1 MSNLTLEE
9 KYKSNDI
16 QYELGRNF
24 IEYAVAV
31 NTDRS
36 IPDAKSGLKPVARR
50 ILWGS
55 YVGGRTSN
63 KAHVK
68 CARIVGDVMGSL
80 HPHGDS
86 SIYGALVRL
95 AQPWVMR
102 YPLIDFHGS
111 CGNQNGDGAAAMR
124 YTEARLAKITE
135 DGMLAG
141 IKKKNV
147 DFTPTYDDADEEPIT
162 LPAVFPNLLCNPNT
176 GIGVAIACNWLPHN
190 LKEVA
195 SAIYDYIDGK
205 EPMLPGPDFPTGGIV
220 INKNDIPNIMRTGH
234 GSIKLRGKYN
244 IEKNKIVFYEIPYG
258 VTIEDLLANIAEVC
272 NNKEIEGIS
281 EIRDESNKKG
291 IRVVIECQKGIE
303 PSSLINKLFAKTKLQ
318 ISISYNQIAL
328 VDKTPVELN
337 LKDCCKIYVDH
348 NIDCLKKELNF
359 DLHKAEDRLHIIEGL
374 LIALEDIDN
383 VIALIK
389 KSSDST
395 KAKEALI
402 TKYSLSEI
410 QAKSILA
417 MRLSSLAHMEKV
429 ELENEKKELVDKIA
443 DIKDVLT
450 NHARQLSM
458 IKDNLSAIVNK
469 YGDNRRTELAQI
481 SVKPEEK
488 EIAEVIPENV
498 VVTLTQNGL
507 IKKVP
512 TSSFKVQRRGGK
524 GVKSADESIMEMIST
539 NAVDT
544 LMFFTNKGKM
554 YRTIVDNIPT
564 GTNASKG
571 IAINTIVNLEND
583 ERVIAMSSLY
593 RKTNAKY
600 VVFVTKQGLFKKT
613 YIEEYMKTN
622 RNNGIAAI
630 KLKEEDSVVGVTF
643 LDEEDV
649 ILITKGGYAIHF
661 ETKSINPIGRLTSG
675 VKGIK
680 LSENDEVENILPV
693 HKTTDSIAIIGK
705 DGLGKKMELSDFP
718 LQGRGGK
725 GIIIYKGADIV
736 GSEMIADEDNL
747 LLVGDKTLCIST
759 KDIPMLGKTAV
770 GNILIKGNVSKVVK
784 L

>member
-1 MSNLTLEE
+1 ME
-9 KYKSNDI
+9 NDI
-16 QYELGRNF
+16 LHELGTNL

-31 NTDRS
+31 NSDRS
-36 IPDAKSGLKPVARR
+36 IPESKSGLKPVARR

-95 AQPWVMR
+95 AQPWIMR

-195 SAIYDYIDGK
+195 NAIYDYIDGK

-539 NAVDT
+539 NTVDT

-571 IAINTIVNLEND
+571 IAINTIINLEND

-649 ILITKGGYAIHF
+649 ILVTKGGYAIHF

>member
-512 TSSFKVQRRGGK
+512 TSSFKVQKRGGK

-539 NAVDT
+539 NTVDT

-571 IAINTIVNLEND
+571 IAINTIINLEND

>member
-1 MSNLTLEE
+1 MQ
-9 KYKSNDI
+9 NDI
-16 QYELGRNF
+16 LHELGTNF

-31 NTDRS
+31 NSDRA
-36 IPDAKSGLKPVARR
+36 IPESKSGLKPVARR

-195 SAIYDYIDGK
+195 NAIYDYIDGK

-539 NAVDT
+539 NTVDT

-571 IAINTIVNLEND
+571 IAINTIINLEND

-630 KLKEEDSVVGVTF
+630 KLKEGDSVVGVTF

-649 ILITKGGYAIHF
+649 ILVTKGGYAIHF

-680 LSENDEVENILPV
+680 LSENDEVENILPI

-725 GIIIYKGADIV
+725 GIIIYKGAEIV

-747 LLVGDKTLCIST
+747 LLVGNKTLCIST

>member
-1 MSNLTLEE
+1 MSN
-9 KYKSNDI
+9 I
-16 QYELGRNF
+16 ELVKELSQNF
-24 IEYAVAV
+24 IDFSHEANCQRAFA
-31 NTDRS
+31 
-36 IPDAKSGLKPVARR
+36 DARDGLKPGQRAC
-50 ILWGS
+50 LWEMHSKG
-55 YVGGRTSN
+55 YTSN
-63 KAHVK
+63 KPHVK
-68 CARIVGDVMGSL
+68 SAKISGGVIGTWW
-80 HPHGDS
+80 PHGDVAIYETFARMS
-86 SIYGALVRL
+86 QSWINNIPEVDWHGANGSIQISGE
-95 AQPWVMR
+95 P
-102 YPLIDFHGS
+102 
-111 CGNQNGDGAAAMR
+111 AASR
-124 YTEARLAKITE
+124 YTEARLSKATE
-135 DGMLAG
+135 DGLLFG
-141 IKKKNV
+141 IKKHNV
-147 DFTPTYDDADEEPIT
+147 PMKLNFSEDEEWPE
-162 LPAVFPNLLCNPNT
+162 VFPAILPRLMINGCQ
-176 GIGVAIACNWLPHN
+176 GIGSTVANVWIPHELSDLAVVINKYVKEGVLDYNN
-190 LKEVA
+190 LA
-195 SAIYDYIDGK
+195 PS
-205 EPMLPGPDFPTGGIV
+205 FPTGGTI
-220 INKNDIPNIMRTGH
+220 INKDNLKDIYLTGKGKVILRGKATIEGNSILITEIPYQVYVEPLIDQIKNLAISDEIPNISNVLNKSDKKRM
-234 GSIKLRGKYN
+234 L
-244 IEKNKIVFYEIPYG
+244 IEV
-258 VTIEDLLANIAEVC
+258 VC
-272 NNKEIEGIS
+272 DTSPGA
-281 EIRDESNKKG
+281 
-291 IRVVIECQKGIE
+291 V
-303 PSSLINKLFAKTKLQ
+303 LNKLYQKTNLQ
-318 ISISYNQIAL
+318 KTYNANQMAL
-328 VDKTPVELN
+328 VGKTPKLLN
-337 LKDCCKIYVDH
+337 LKEYLDIYLNH
-348 NIDCLKKELNF
+348 NYECIKNEYQYDLN
-359 DLHKAEDRLHIIEGL
+359 KAKDRFEIVSGL
-374 LIALEDIDN
+374 IKALEDIDN
-383 VIALIK
+383 IIALIK
-389 KSSDST
+389 KSESSSDAIL
-395 KAKEALI
+395 KLI
-402 TKYSLSEI
+402 KNYSFSER
-410 QAKSILA
+410 QARSIVDMKLGK
-417 MRLSSLAHMEKV
+417 LAHLEKI
-429 ELENEKKELVDKIA
+429 ELNKELTDLTSTIENCNNVISNEDKRKNIFL
-443 DIKDVLT
+443 D
-450 NHARQLSM
+450 RF
-458 IKDNLSAIVNK
+458 NLLVKK
-469 YGDNRRTELAQI
+469 YGKSRKTELAQI

-539 NAVDT
+539 NTVDT

-583 ERVIAMSSLY
+583 EKVIAMSSLY

-630 KLKEEDSVVGVTF
+630 KLKEGDSVVGVTF

-649 ILITKGGYAIHF
+649 ILVTKGGYAIHF
-661 ETKSINPIGRLTSG
+661 KTKSINPIGRLTSG

-693 HKTTDSIAIIGK
+693 HKATDSIAIIGK

>member
-1 MSNLTLEE
+1 MQ
-9 KYKSNDI
+9 NDI
-16 QYELGRNF
+16 LHELGTNF
-24 IEYAVAV
+24 IEYAVAC
-31 NTDRS
+31 NTDRA
-36 IPDAKSGLKPVARR
+36 IPESKSGLKPVARR

-195 SAIYDYIDGK
+195 NAIYDYIDGK

-244 IEKNKIVFYEIPYG
+244 IEKNKIIFYEIPYG

-359 DLHKAEDRLHIIEGL
+359 DVHKAEDRLHIIEGL

-402 TKYSLSEI
+402 AKYSLSEI

-512 TSSFKVQRRGGK
+512 TSSFKVQKRGGK

-539 NAVDT
+539 NTVDT

-705 DGLGKKMELSDFP
+705 DGLGKKMKLSDFP

>member
-1 MSNLTLEE
+1 MQN
-9 KYKSNDI
+9 NDI
-16 QYELGRNF
+16 LHELGTNF
-24 IEYAVAV
+24 IEYAVSV
-31 NTDRS
+31 NTDRA
-36 IPDAKSGLKPVARR
+36 IPESKSGLKPVARR

-147 DFTPTYDDADEEPIT
+147 DFAPTYDDADEEPIT

-195 SAIYDYIDGK
+195 NAIYDYIDGK

-359 DLHKAEDRLHIIEGL
+359 DLNKAEDRLHIIEGL

-539 NAVDT
+539 NTVDT

-630 KLKEEDSVVGVTF
+630 KLKEGDSVVGVTF

-680 LSENDEVENILPV
+680 LSENDEVENILPI

>member
-1 MSNLTLEE
+1 MQ
-9 KYKSNDI
+9 NDI
-16 QYELGRNF
+16 KNELGKNF
-24 IEYAVAV
+24 IEYAVAC
-31 NTDRS
+31 NTDRA
-36 IPDAKSGLKPVARR
+36 IPESKSGLKPVARR

-195 SAIYDYIDGK
+195 NAIYDYIDGK

-512 TSSFKVQRRGGK
+512 TSSFKVQKRGGK

-539 NAVDT
+539 NTVDT

>member
-147 DFTPTYDDADEEPIT
+147 DFAPTYDDADEEPIT

-195 SAIYDYIDGK
+195 NAIYDYIDGK

-539 NAVDT
+539 NTVDT

>member
-1 MSNLTLEE
+1 MH
-9 KYKSNDI
+9 NDI
-16 QYELGRNF
+16 LHELGTNF
-24 IEYAVAV
+24 IEYAVAC
-31 NTDRS
+31 NTDRA
-36 IPDAKSGLKPVARR
+36 IPESKSGLKPVARR

-195 SAIYDYIDGK
+195 NAIYDYIDGK

-258 VTIEDLLANIAEVC
+258 VTIEDLLANIAEIC

-498 VVTLTQNGL
+498 IVTLTQNGL

-524 GVKSADESIMEMIST
+524 GVKSVDESIMEMIST
-539 NAVDT
+539 NTVDT

-571 IAINTIVNLEND
+571 IAINTIINLEND

>member
-195 SAIYDYIDGK
+195 NAIYDYIDGK

-258 VTIEDLLANIAEVC
+258 VTIEDLLANIAEIC

-498 VVTLTQNGL
+498 IVTLTQNGL

-524 GVKSADESIMEMIST
+524 GVKSVDESIMEMIST
-539 NAVDT
+539 NTVDT

-571 IAINTIVNLEND
+571 IAINTIINLEND

>member
-1 MSNLTLEE
+1 MQ
-9 KYKSNDI
+9 NDI
-16 QYELGRNF
+16 LHELGTNF
-24 IEYAVAV
+24 IEYAVSV
-31 NTDRS
+31 NTDRA
-36 IPDAKSGLKPVARR
+36 IPESKSGLKPVARR

-68 CARIVGDVMGSL
+68 CARIVGDVMGSF

-429 ELENEKKELVDKIA
+429 ELENEKKELVNKIA

-498 VVTLTQNGL
+498 IVTLTQNGL

-512 TSSFKVQRRGGK
+512 TSSFKVQKRGGK

-539 NAVDT
+539 NTVDT

-571 IAINTIVNLEND
+571 IAINTIINLEND

-630 KLKEEDSVVGVTF
+630 KLKEGDSVVGVTF

>member
-1 MSNLTLEE
+1 ME
-9 KYKSNDI
+9 NDI
-16 QYELGRNF
+16 LHELGTNF
-24 IEYAVAV
+24 IEYAVSV
-31 NTDRS
+31 NTDRA
-36 IPDAKSGLKPVARR
+36 IPESKSGLKPVARR

-147 DFTPTYDDADEEPIT
+147 DFIPTYDDADEEPIT

-195 SAIYDYIDGK
+195 NAIYDYIDGK

-220 INKNDIPNIMRTGH
+220 INKNDIPNIMKTGH

-402 TKYSLSEI
+402 AKYSLSEI

-443 DIKDVLT
+443 DIKDILT

-539 NAVDT
+539 NTVDT

-630 KLKEEDSVVGVTF
+630 KLKEGDSVVGVTF

-649 ILITKGGYAIHF
+649 ILVTKGGYAIHF

-705 DGLGKKMELSDFP
+705 DGLGKKMKLSDFP

-770 GNILIKGNVSKVVK
+770 GNILMKGNVSKVVK

>member
-147 DFTPTYDDADEEPIT
+147 DFVPTYDDADEEPIT

-176 GIGVAIACNWLPHN
+176 GIGVAMACNWLPHN

-195 SAIYDYIDGK
+195 NAIYDYIDGK

-443 DIKDVLT
+443 DIKDVLI

-539 NAVDT
+539 NTVDT

-680 LSENDEVENILPV
+680 LSENDEVENILPI

>member
-1 MSNLTLEE
+1 MQ
-9 KYKSNDI
+9 NDI
-16 QYELGRNF
+16 LHELGTNF
-24 IEYAVAV
+24 IEYAVSV
-31 NTDRS
+31 NTDRA
-36 IPDAKSGLKPVARR
+36 IPESKSGLKPVARR

-512 TSSFKVQRRGGK
+512 TSSFKVQKRGGK
-524 GVKSADESIMEMIST
+524 GVKSVDESIMEMIST
-539 NAVDT
+539 NTVDT

-571 IAINTIVNLEND
+571 IAINTIINLEND

>member
-1 MSNLTLEE
+1 MSN
-9 KYKSNDI
+9 I
-16 QYELGRNF
+16 ELVKELSQNF
-24 IEYAVAV
+24 IDFSHEANCQRAFA
-31 NTDRS
+31 
-36 IPDAKSGLKPVARR
+36 DARDGLKPGQRAC
-50 ILWGS
+50 LWEMHSKG
-55 YVGGRTSN
+55 YTSN
-63 KAHVK
+63 KPHVK
-68 CARIVGDVMGSL
+68 SAKISGGVIGTWW
-80 HPHGDS
+80 PHGDVAIYETFARMS
-86 SIYGALVRL
+86 QSWINNIPEVDWHGANGSIQISGE
-95 AQPWVMR
+95 P
-102 YPLIDFHGS
+102 
-111 CGNQNGDGAAAMR
+111 AASR
-124 YTEARLAKITE
+124 YTEARLSKATE
-135 DGMLAG
+135 DGLLFG
-141 IKKKNV
+141 IKKHNV
-147 DFTPTYDDADEEPIT
+147 PMKLNFSEDEEWPE
-162 LPAVFPNLLCNPNT
+162 VFPAILPRLMINGCQ
-176 GIGVAIACNWLPHN
+176 GIGSTVANVWIPHELSDLAVVINKYVKEGVLDYNN
-190 LKEVA
+190 LA
-195 SAIYDYIDGK
+195 PS
-205 EPMLPGPDFPTGGIV
+205 FPTGGTI
-220 INKNDIPNIMRTGH
+220 INKDNLKDIYLTGKGKVILRGKATIEGNSIFITEIPYQVYVEPLIDQIKNLAISDEIPNISNVLNKSDKKRM
-234 GSIKLRGKYN
+234 L
-244 IEKNKIVFYEIPYG
+244 IEV
-258 VTIEDLLANIAEVC
+258 VC
-272 NNKEIEGIS
+272 DTSPGA
-281 EIRDESNKKG
+281 
-291 IRVVIECQKGIE
+291 V
-303 PSSLINKLFAKTKLQ
+303 LNKLYQKTNLQ
-318 ISISYNQIAL
+318 KTYNANQMAL
-328 VDKTPVELN
+328 VGKTPKLLN
-337 LKDCCKIYVDH
+337 LKEYLDIYLSH
-348 NIDCLKKELNF
+348 NYECIKNEYQYDLN
-359 DLHKAEDRLHIIEGL
+359 KAKDRFEIVSGL
-374 LIALEDIDN
+374 IKALEDIDN
-383 VIALIK
+383 IIALIK
-389 KSSDST
+389 KSESSSDAIL
-395 KAKEALI
+395 KLI
-402 TKYSLSEI
+402 KNYSFSER
-410 QAKSILA
+410 QARSIVDMKLGK
-417 MRLSSLAHMEKV
+417 LAHLEKI
-429 ELENEKKELVDKIA
+429 ELNKELTDLTSTIENCNNVISNEDKRKNIFL
-443 DIKDVLT
+443 DRFSLLVK
-450 NHARQLSM
+450 
-458 IKDNLSAIVNK
+458 K
-469 YGDNRRTELAQI
+469 YGKSRKTELAQI

-539 NAVDT
+539 NTVDT

-649 ILITKGGYAIHF
+649 ILVTKGGYAIHF

-693 HKTTDSIAIIGK
+693 HKTTDSIAIVGK

-770 GNILIKGNVSKVVK
+770 GNILMKGNVSKVVK

>member
-1 MSNLTLEE
+1 MQ
-9 KYKSNDI
+9 NDI
-16 QYELGRNF
+16 LHELGTNF

-31 NTDRS
+31 NTDRA
-36 IPDAKSGLKPVARR
+36 IPESKSGLKPVARR

-176 GIGVAIACNWLPHN
+176 GIGVAMACNWLPHN

-195 SAIYDYIDGK
+195 NAIYDYIDGK

-244 IEKNKIVFYEIPYG
+244 IEKNKIIFYEIPYG

-458 IKDNLSAIVNK
+458 IKNNLSAIVNK

-512 TSSFKVQRRGGK
+512 TSSFKVQKRGGK

-539 NAVDT
+539 NTVDT

-571 IAINTIVNLEND
+571 IAINTIINLEND

-770 GNILIKGNVSKVVK
+770 GNILMKGNVSKVVK

>member
-195 SAIYDYIDGK
+195 NAIYDYIDGK

-258 VTIEDLLANIAEVC
+258 VTIEDLLANIAEIC

-498 VVTLTQNGL
+498 IVTLTQNGL

-524 GVKSADESIMEMIST
+524 GVKSVDESIMEMIST
-539 NAVDT
+539 NTVDT

-630 KLKEEDSVVGVTF
+630 KLKEGDSVVGVTF

>member
-1 MSNLTLEE
+1 MQ
-9 KYKSNDI
+9 NDI
-16 QYELGRNF
+16 LHELGTNF
-24 IEYAVAV
+24 IEYAVAC
-31 NTDRS
+31 NTDRA
-36 IPDAKSGLKPVARR
+36 IPESKSGLKPVARR

-458 IKDNLSAIVNK
+458 IKNNLSAIVNK

-539 NAVDT
+539 NTVDT

>member
-1 MSNLTLEE
+1 MQ
-9 KYKSNDI
+9 NDI
-16 QYELGRNF
+16 LHELGTNF
-24 IEYAVAV
+24 IEYAVSV
-31 NTDRS
+31 NTDRA
-36 IPDAKSGLKPVARR
+36 IPESKSGLKPVARR

-195 SAIYDYIDGK
+195 TAIYDYIDGK

-402 TKYSLSEI
+402 AKYSLSEI

-512 TSSFKVQRRGGK
+512 TSSFKVQKRGGK

-539 NAVDT
+539 NTVDT

-571 IAINTIVNLEND
+571 IAINTIINLEND

>member
-1 MSNLTLEE
+1 MQ
-9 KYKSNDI
+9 NDI
-16 QYELGRNF
+16 LHELGTNF
-24 IEYAVAV
+24 IEYAVSV
-31 NTDRS
+31 NTDRA
-36 IPDAKSGLKPVARR
+36 IPESKSGLKPVARR

-68 CARIVGDVMGSL
+68 CARIVGDVMDSL

-176 GIGVAIACNWLPHN
+176 GIGVAIGCNWLPHN

-195 SAIYDYIDGK
+195 NAIYDYIDGK

-539 NAVDT
+539 NTVDT

>member
-1 MSNLTLEE
+1 MQ
-9 KYKSNDI
+9 NDI
-16 QYELGRNF
+16 LHELGTNF
-24 IEYAVAV
+24 IEYAVSV
-31 NTDRS
+31 NTDRA
-36 IPDAKSGLKPVARR
+36 IPESKSGLKPVARR

-195 SAIYDYIDGK
+195 NAIYDYIDGK

-512 TSSFKVQRRGGK
+512 TSSFKVQKRGGK
-524 GVKSADESIMEMIST
+524 GVKSADESIMEIIST
-539 NAVDT
+539 NTVDT

-630 KLKEEDSVVGVTF
+630 KLKEGDSVVGVTF

-649 ILITKGGYAIHF
+649 ILVTKGGYAIHF

-693 HKTTDSIAIIGK
+693 HKATDSIAIIGK

>member
-147 DFTPTYDDADEEPIT
+147 DFVPTYDDADEEPIT

-176 GIGVAIACNWLPHN
+176 GIGVAMACNWLPHN

-195 SAIYDYIDGK
+195 NAIYDYIDGK

-402 TKYSLSEI
+402 AKYSLSEI

-443 DIKDVLT
+443 DIKDVLI

-539 NAVDT
+539 NTVDT

-680 LSENDEVENILPV
+680 LSENDEVENILPI

-705 DGLGKKMELSDFP
+705 DGLGKKMKLSDFP

>member
-1 MSNLTLEE
+1 MQ
-9 KYKSNDI
+9 NDI
-16 QYELGRNF
+16 LHELGTNF
-24 IEYAVAV
+24 IEYAVSV
-31 NTDRS
+31 NTDRA
-36 IPDAKSGLKPVARR
+36 IPESKSGLKPVARR

-195 SAIYDYIDGK
+195 NAIYDYIDGK

-389 KSSDST
+389 KSSDSA

-539 NAVDT
+539 NTVDT

-630 KLKEEDSVVGVTF
+630 KLKEGDSVVGVTF

>member
-1 MSNLTLEE
+1 ME
-9 KYKSNDI
+9 NDI
-16 QYELGRNF
+16 LHELGTNF
-24 IEYAVAV
+24 IEYAVSV
-31 NTDRS
+31 NTDRA
-36 IPDAKSGLKPVARR
+36 IPESKSGLKPVARR

-458 IKDNLSAIVNK
+458 IKNNLSAIVNK

-512 TSSFKVQRRGGK
+512 TSSFKVQKRGGK

-539 NAVDT
+539 NTVDT

-571 IAINTIVNLEND
+571 IAINTIINLEND

>member
-1 MSNLTLEE
+1 MQT
-9 KYKSNDI
+9 NDI
-16 QYELGRNF
+16 INELSTNF
-24 IEYAVAV
+24 IEYAAAV

-36 IPDAKSGLKPVARR
+36 LPDARTGLKPVARR
-50 ILWGS
+50 ILWAG
-55 YVGGRTSN
+55 YDGKYTSN
-63 KAHVK
+63 KPYVK
-68 CARIVGDVMGSL
+68 CARIVGDVIGKW

-86 SIYGALVRL
+86 SVYGALVRL
-95 AQPWVMR
+95 SQPWVMR

-195 SAIYDYIDGK
+195 NAIYDYIDGK

-291 IRVVIECQKGIE
+291 IRVVVECQKGIE

-539 NAVDT
+539 NTVDT

-649 ILITKGGYAIHF
+649 ILITKCGYAIHF

>member
-1 MSNLTLEE
+1 MQ
-9 KYKSNDI
+9 NDI
-16 QYELGRNF
+16 LHELGTNF
-24 IEYAVAV
+24 IEYAVSV
-31 NTDRS
+31 NTDRA
-36 IPDAKSGLKPVARR
+36 IPESKSGLKPVARR

-539 NAVDT
+539 NTVDT

>member
-1 MSNLTLEE
+1 MSN
-9 KYKSNDI
+9 I
-16 QYELGRNF
+16 ELVKELSQNF
-24 IEYAVAV
+24 IDFSHEANCQRAFA
-31 NTDRS
+31 
-36 IPDAKSGLKPVARR
+36 DARDGLKPGQRAC
-50 ILWGS
+50 LWEMHSKG
-55 YVGGRTSN
+55 YTSN
-63 KAHVK
+63 KPHVK
-68 CARIVGDVMGSL
+68 SAKISGGVIGTWW
-80 HPHGDS
+80 PHGDVAIYETFARMS
-86 SIYGALVRL
+86 QSWINNIPEVDWHGANGSIQISGE
-95 AQPWVMR
+95 P
-102 YPLIDFHGS
+102 
-111 CGNQNGDGAAAMR
+111 AASR
-124 YTEARLAKITE
+124 YTEARLSKATE
-135 DGMLAG
+135 DGLLFG
-141 IKKKNV
+141 IKKHNV
-147 DFTPTYDDADEEPIT
+147 PMKLNFSEDEEWPE
-162 LPAVFPNLLCNPNT
+162 VFPAILPRLMINGCQ
-176 GIGVAIACNWLPHN
+176 GIGSTVANVWIPHELSDLAVVINKYVKEGVLDYNN
-190 LKEVA
+190 LA
-195 SAIYDYIDGK
+195 PS
-205 EPMLPGPDFPTGGIV
+205 FPTGGTI
-220 INKNDIPNIMRTGH
+220 INKDNLKDIYLTGKGKVILRGKATIEGNSILITEIPYQVYVEPLIDQIKNLAISDEIPNISNVLNKSDKKRM
-234 GSIKLRGKYN
+234 L
-244 IEKNKIVFYEIPYG
+244 IEV
-258 VTIEDLLANIAEVC
+258 VC
-272 NNKEIEGIS
+272 DTSPGA
-281 EIRDESNKKG
+281 
-291 IRVVIECQKGIE
+291 V
-303 PSSLINKLFAKTKLQ
+303 LNKLYQKTNLQ
-318 ISISYNQIAL
+318 KTYNANQMAL
-328 VDKTPVELN
+328 VGKTPKLLN
-337 LKDCCKIYVDH
+337 LKEYLDIYLSH
-348 NIDCLKKELNF
+348 NYECIKNEYQYDLN
-359 DLHKAEDRLHIIEGL
+359 KAKDRFEIVSGL
-374 LIALEDIDN
+374 IKALEDIDN
-383 VIALIK
+383 IIALIK
-389 KSSDST
+389 KSESSSDAIL
-395 KAKEALI
+395 KLI
-402 TKYSLSEI
+402 KNYSFSER
-410 QAKSILA
+410 QARSIVDMKLGK
-417 MRLSSLAHMEKV
+417 LAHLEKI
-429 ELENEKKELVDKIA
+429 ELNKELTDLTSTIENCNNVISNEDKRKNIFL
-443 DIKDVLT
+443 D
-450 NHARQLSM
+450 RF
-458 IKDNLSAIVNK
+458 NLLVKK
-469 YGDNRRTELAQI
+469 YGKSRKTELAQI

-539 NAVDT
+539 NTVDT

>member
-1 MSNLTLEE
+1 MQ
-9 KYKSNDI
+9 NDI
-16 QYELGRNF
+16 LHELGTNF
-24 IEYAVAV
+24 IEYAVAC
-31 NTDRS
+31 NTDRA
-36 IPDAKSGLKPVARR
+36 IPESKSGLKPVARR

-195 SAIYDYIDGK
+195 NAIYDYIDGK

-512 TSSFKVQRRGGK
+512 TSSFKVQKRGGK

-539 NAVDT
+539 NTVDT

>member
-176 GIGVAIACNWLPHN
+176 GIGVAMACNWLPHN

-195 SAIYDYIDGK
+195 NAIYDYIDGK

-512 TSSFKVQRRGGK
+512 TNSFKVQRRGGK

-539 NAVDT
+539 NTVDT

>member
-1 MSNLTLEE
+1 MQ
-9 KYKSNDI
+9 NDI
-16 QYELGRNF
+16 LHELGTNF
-24 IEYAVAV
+24 IEYAVSV
-31 NTDRS
+31 NTDRA
-36 IPDAKSGLKPVARR
+36 IPESKSGLKPVARR

-195 SAIYDYIDGK
+195 NAIYDYIDGK

-539 NAVDT
+539 NTVDT
-544 LMFFTNKGKM
+544 LMFFTNKGKI

>member
-1 MSNLTLEE
+1 MQ
-9 KYKSNDI
+9 NDI
-16 QYELGRNF
+16 LHELGTNF
-24 IEYAVAV
+24 IEYAVSV
-31 NTDRS
+31 NTDRA
-36 IPDAKSGLKPVARR
+36 IPESKSGLKPVARR

-102 YPLIDFHGS
+102 YPLIDFQGS

-195 SAIYDYIDGK
+195 NAIYDYIDGK

-539 NAVDT
+539 NTVDT

>member
-1 MSNLTLEE
+1 MSN
-9 KYKSNDI
+9 I
-16 QYELGRNF
+16 ELVKELSQNF
-24 IEYAVAV
+24 IDFSHEANCQRAFA
-31 NTDRS
+31 
-36 IPDAKSGLKPVARR
+36 DARDGLKPGQRAC
-50 ILWGS
+50 LWEMHSKG
-55 YVGGRTSN
+55 YTSN
-63 KAHVK
+63 KPHVK
-68 CARIVGDVMGSL
+68 SAKISGGVIGTWW
-80 HPHGDS
+80 PHGDVAIYETFARMS
-86 SIYGALVRL
+86 QSWINNIPEVDWHGANGSIQISGE
-95 AQPWVMR
+95 P
-102 YPLIDFHGS
+102 
-111 CGNQNGDGAAAMR
+111 AASR
-124 YTEARLAKITE
+124 YTEARLSKATE
-135 DGMLAG
+135 DGLLFG
-141 IKKKNV
+141 IKKHNV
-147 DFTPTYDDADEEPIT
+147 PMKLNFSEDEEWPE
-162 LPAVFPNLLCNPNT
+162 VFPAILPRLMINGCQ
-176 GIGVAIACNWLPHN
+176 GIGSTVANVWIPHELSDLAVVINKYVKEGVLDYNN
-190 LKEVA
+190 LA
-195 SAIYDYIDGK
+195 PS
-205 EPMLPGPDFPTGGIV
+205 FPTGGTI
-220 INKNDIPNIMRTGH
+220 INKDNLKDIYLTGKGKVILRGKATIEGNSIFITEIPYQVYVEPLIDQIKNLAISDEIPNISNVLNKSDKKRM
-234 GSIKLRGKYN
+234 L
-244 IEKNKIVFYEIPYG
+244 IEV
-258 VTIEDLLANIAEVC
+258 VC
-272 NNKEIEGIS
+272 DTSPGA
-281 EIRDESNKKG
+281 
-291 IRVVIECQKGIE
+291 V
-303 PSSLINKLFAKTKLQ
+303 LNKLYQKTNLQ
-318 ISISYNQIAL
+318 KTYNANQMAL
-328 VDKTPVELN
+328 VGKTPKLLN
-337 LKDCCKIYVDH
+337 LKEYLDIYLSH
-348 NIDCLKKELNF
+348 NYECIKNEYQYDLN
-359 DLHKAEDRLHIIEGL
+359 KAKDRFEIVSGL
-374 LIALEDIDN
+374 IKALEDIDN
-383 VIALIK
+383 IIALIK
-389 KSSDST
+389 KSESSSDAIL
-395 KAKEALI
+395 KLI
-402 TKYSLSEI
+402 KNYSFSER
-410 QAKSILA
+410 QARSIVDMKLGK
-417 MRLSSLAHMEKV
+417 LAHLEKI
-429 ELENEKKELVDKIA
+429 ELNKELTDLTSTIENCNNVISNEDKRKNIFL
-443 DIKDVLT
+443 DRFSLLVK
-450 NHARQLSM
+450 
-458 IKDNLSAIVNK
+458 K
-469 YGDNRRTELAQI
+469 YGKSRKTELAQI

-539 NAVDT
+539 NTVDT

-583 ERVIAMSSLY
+583 EKVIAMSSLY

-649 ILITKGGYAIHF
+649 ILVTKGGYAIHF

-693 HKTTDSIAIIGK
+693 HKTTDSIAIVGK

-770 GNILIKGNVSKVVK
+770 GNILMKGNVSKVVK

>member
-1 MSNLTLEE
+1 MSN
-9 KYKSNDI
+9 I
-16 QYELGRNF
+16 ELVKELSQNF
-24 IEYAVAV
+24 IDFSHEANCQRAFA
-31 NTDRS
+31 
-36 IPDAKSGLKPVARR
+36 DARDGLKPGQRAC
-50 ILWGS
+50 LWEMHSKG
-55 YVGGRTSN
+55 YTSN
-63 KAHVK
+63 KPHVK
-68 CARIVGDVMGSL
+68 SAKISGGVIGTWW
-80 HPHGDS
+80 PHGDVAIYETFARMS
-86 SIYGALVRL
+86 QSWINNIPEVDWHGANGSIQISGE
-95 AQPWVMR
+95 P
-102 YPLIDFHGS
+102 
-111 CGNQNGDGAAAMR
+111 AASR
-124 YTEARLAKITE
+124 YTEARLSKATE
-135 DGMLAG
+135 DGLLFG
-141 IKKKNV
+141 IKKHNV
-147 DFTPTYDDADEEPIT
+147 PMKLNFSEDEEWPE
-162 LPAVFPNLLCNPNT
+162 VFPAILPRLMINGCQ
-176 GIGVAIACNWLPHN
+176 GIGSTVANVWIPHELSDLAVVINKYVKEGVLDYNN
-190 LKEVA
+190 LA
-195 SAIYDYIDGK
+195 PS
-205 EPMLPGPDFPTGGIV
+205 FPTGGTI
-220 INKNDIPNIMRTGH
+220 INKDNLKDIYLTGKGKVILRGKATIEGNSILITEIPYQVYVEPLIDQIKNLAISDEIPNISNVLNKSDKKRM
-234 GSIKLRGKYN
+234 L
-244 IEKNKIVFYEIPYG
+244 IEV
-258 VTIEDLLANIAEVC
+258 VC
-272 NNKEIEGIS
+272 DTSPGA
-281 EIRDESNKKG
+281 
-291 IRVVIECQKGIE
+291 V
-303 PSSLINKLFAKTKLQ
+303 LNKLYQKTNLQ
-318 ISISYNQIAL
+318 KTYNANQMAL
-328 VDKTPVELN
+328 VGKTPKLLN
-337 LKDCCKIYVDH
+337 LKEYLDIYLSH
-348 NIDCLKKELNF
+348 NYECIKNEYQYDLN
-359 DLHKAEDRLHIIEGL
+359 KAKDRFEIVSGL
-374 LIALEDIDN
+374 IKALEDIDN
-383 VIALIK
+383 IIALIK
-389 KSSDST
+389 KSESSSDAIL
-395 KAKEALI
+395 KLI
-402 TKYSLSEI
+402 KNYSFSER
-410 QAKSILA
+410 QARSIVDMKLGK
-417 MRLSSLAHMEKV
+417 LAHLEKI
-429 ELENEKKELVDKIA
+429 ELNKELTDLKSTIENCNNVISNEDKRKNIFL
-443 DIKDVLT
+443 D
-450 NHARQLSM
+450 RF
-458 IKDNLSAIVNK
+458 NLLVKK
-469 YGDNRRTELAQI
+469 YGKSRKTELAQI

-539 NAVDT
+539 NTVDT

-705 DGLGKKMELSDFP
+705 DGLGKKMKLSDFP

-770 GNILIKGNVSKVVK
+770 GNILMKGNVSKVVK

>member
-1 MSNLTLEE
+1 MSN
-9 KYKSNDI
+9 I
-16 QYELGRNF
+16 ELVKELSQNF
-24 IEYAVAV
+24 IDFSHEANCQRAFA
-31 NTDRS
+31 
-36 IPDAKSGLKPVARR
+36 DARDGLKPGQRAC
-50 ILWGS
+50 LWEMHSKG
-55 YVGGRTSN
+55 YTSN
-63 KAHVK
+63 KPHVK
-68 CARIVGDVMGSL
+68 SAKISGGVIGTWW
-80 HPHGDS
+80 PHGDVAIYETFARMS
-86 SIYGALVRL
+86 QSWINNIPEVDWHGANGSIQISGE
-95 AQPWVMR
+95 P
-102 YPLIDFHGS
+102 
-111 CGNQNGDGAAAMR
+111 AASR
-124 YTEARLAKITE
+124 YTEARLSKATE
-135 DGMLAG
+135 DGLLFG
-141 IKKKNV
+141 IKKHNV
-147 DFTPTYDDADEEPIT
+147 PMKLNFSEDEEWPE
-162 LPAVFPNLLCNPNT
+162 VFPAILPRLMINGCQ
-176 GIGVAIACNWLPHN
+176 GIGSTVANVWIPHELSDLAVVINKYVKEGVLDYNN
-190 LKEVA
+190 LA
-195 SAIYDYIDGK
+195 PS
-205 EPMLPGPDFPTGGIV
+205 FPTGGTI
-220 INKNDIPNIMRTGH
+220 INKDNLKDIYLTGKGKVILRGKATIEGNSIFITEIPYQVYVEPLIDQIKNLAISDEIPNISNVLNKSDKKRM
-234 GSIKLRGKYN
+234 L
-244 IEKNKIVFYEIPYG
+244 IEV
-258 VTIEDLLANIAEVC
+258 VC
-272 NNKEIEGIS
+272 DTSPGA
-281 EIRDESNKKG
+281 
-291 IRVVIECQKGIE
+291 V
-303 PSSLINKLFAKTKLQ
+303 LNKLYQKTNLQ
-318 ISISYNQIAL
+318 KTYNANQMAL
-328 VDKTPVELN
+328 VGKTPKLLN
-337 LKDCCKIYVDH
+337 LKEYLDIYLSH
-348 NIDCLKKELNF
+348 NYECIKNEYQYDLN
-359 DLHKAEDRLHIIEGL
+359 KAKDRFEIVSGL
-374 LIALEDIDN
+374 IKALEDIDN
-383 VIALIK
+383 IIALIK
-389 KSSDST
+389 KSESSSDAIL
-395 KAKEALI
+395 KLI
-402 TKYSLSEI
+402 KNYSFSER
-410 QAKSILA
+410 QARSIVDMKLGK
-417 MRLSSLAHMEKV
+417 LAHLEKI
-429 ELENEKKELVDKIA
+429 ELNKELTDLTSTIENCNNVISNEDKRKNIFL
-443 DIKDVLT
+443 DRFSLLVK
-450 NHARQLSM
+450 
-458 IKDNLSAIVNK
+458 K
-469 YGDNRRTELAQI
+469 YGKSRKTELAQI

-539 NAVDT
+539 NTVDT

-649 ILITKGGYAIHF
+649 ILVTKGGYAIHF

-693 HKTTDSIAIIGK
+693 HKTTDSIAIVGK
-705 DGLGKKMELSDFP
+705 DGLGKKMDLSDFP

-770 GNILIKGNVSKVVK
+770 GNILMKGNVSKVVK

>member
-1 MSNLTLEE
+1 MQ
-9 KYKSNDI
+9 NDI
-16 QYELGRNF
+16 LHELGTNF
-24 IEYAVAV
+24 IEYAVSV
-31 NTDRS
+31 NTDRA
-36 IPDAKSGLKPVARR
+36 IPESKSGLKPVARR

-272 NNKEIEGIS
+272 NNKEIEGIN

-539 NAVDT
+539 NTVDT

>member
-1 MSNLTLEE
+1 MQ
-9 KYKSNDI
+9 NDI
-16 QYELGRNF
+16 LHELGTNF
-24 IEYAVAV
+24 IEYAVSV
-31 NTDRS
+31 NTDRA
-36 IPDAKSGLKPVARR
+36 IPESKSGLKPVARR

-195 SAIYDYIDGK
+195 NAIYDYIDGK

-244 IEKNKIVFYEIPYG
+244 IEKNKIIFYEIPYG

-402 TKYSLSEI
+402 AKYSLSEI

-512 TSSFKVQRRGGK
+512 TSSFKVQKRGGK
-524 GVKSADESIMEMIST
+524 GVKSADESIMEIIST
-539 NAVDT
+539 NTVDT

-600 VVFVTKQGLFKKT
+600 VIFVTKQGLFKKT

-630 KLKEEDSVVGVTF
+630 KLKEGDSVVGVTF

-649 ILITKGGYAIHF
+649 ILVTKGGYAIHF

-705 DGLGKKMELSDFP
+705 DGLGKKMKLSDFP

-770 GNILIKGNVSKVVK
+770 GNILMKGNVSKVVK

>member
-1 MSNLTLEE
+1 MQ
-9 KYKSNDI
+9 NDI
-16 QYELGRNF
+16 LHELGTNF

-31 NTDRS
+31 NTDRA
-36 IPDAKSGLKPVARR
+36 IPESKSGLKPVARR

-147 DFTPTYDDADEEPIT
+147 DFVPTYDDADEEPIT

-195 SAIYDYIDGK
+195 NAIYDYIDGK

-303 PSSLINKLFAKTKLQ
+303 SSSLINKLFAKTKLQ

-539 NAVDT
+539 NTVDT

-718 LQGRGGK
+718 LRGRGGK

>member
-1 MSNLTLEE
+1 MQ
-9 KYKSNDI
+9 NDI
-16 QYELGRNF
+16 LHELGTNF
-24 IEYAVAV
+24 IEYAVSV
-31 NTDRS
+31 NTDRA
-36 IPDAKSGLKPVARR
+36 IPESKSGLKPVARR

-195 SAIYDYIDGK
+195 NAIYDYIDGK

-512 TSSFKVQRRGGK
+512 TSSFKVQKRGGK

-539 NAVDT
+539 NTVDT

>member
-147 DFTPTYDDADEEPIT
+147 DFVPTYDDADEEPIT

-195 SAIYDYIDGK
+195 NAIYDYIDGK

-512 TSSFKVQRRGGK
+512 TSSFKVQKRGGK

-539 NAVDT
+539 NTVDT

-630 KLKEEDSVVGVTF
+630 KLKEGDSVVGVTF

-649 ILITKGGYAIHF
+649 ILVTKGGYAIHF

-680 LSENDEVENILPV
+680 LSENDEVKNILPV

-705 DGLGKKMELSDFP
+705 DGLGKKMKLSYFP

-725 GIIIYKGADIV
+725 GIIIYKRADIV
-736 GSEMIADEDNL
+736 G
-747 LLVGDKTLCIST
+747 
-759 KDIPMLGKTAV
+759 
-770 GNILIKGNVSKVVK
+770 
-784 L
+784 